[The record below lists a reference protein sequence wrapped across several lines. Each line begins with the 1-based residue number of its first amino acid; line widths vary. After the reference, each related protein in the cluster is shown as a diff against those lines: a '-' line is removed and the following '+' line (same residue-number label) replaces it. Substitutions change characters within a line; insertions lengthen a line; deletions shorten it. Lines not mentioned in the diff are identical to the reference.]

1 MKILTFLC
9 ALWYIESKIKIIFNG
24 FRREIYMTFGSILES
39 GCSCGKEHRCALEEL
54 IVGAGVIS
62 RTAEVL
68 KEHGIKRPFLLADIN
83 TYKAAGEKVADVL
96 DSANMPYSKYVFNET
111 SLEPDERAV
120 GAAIMHFD
128 TRCDAIVAVG
138 SGVIGDIAKIV
149 ANTAKLPY
157 IIVATA
163 PSMDGYASAS
173 SSMAMDGVKVSLN
186 SKCAEVIIG
195 DTDVLKAA
203 PEEMLISGLGDMLA
217 KYVSICEWR
226 LSNLING
233 EYYCEE
239 VAEFTRQSLRNC
251 VNGAKGLLEHR
262 EDSMKMLFEGLIN
275 CGKAMDYAGCSRP
288 GGGVEHYF
296 SHIWDMRGL
305 DFGTPTSSHGMQ
317 VALGTL
323 NTIKCYQEL
332 KNITPNREKALAYA
346 KNFDFADWSEQLRSF
361 VGKGAEAMIE
371 LEAKEKKYDLDKH
384 AARLEVILEKWDD
397 ILRII
402 DEELPTVEEFEAIL
416 DSIEAPKT
424 LEAIGLDSSTLGM
437 TCKCTKDIRDKYVL
451 PRLLWDIGELDDV
464 CEKVFG

>member
-1 MKILTFLC
+1 MSFNFDPAKVC
-9 ALWYIESKIKIIFNG
+9 A
-24 FRREIYMTFGSILES
+24 
-39 GCSCGKEHRCALEEL
+39 CGKTHTTAVEHVTIEE
-54 IVGAGVIS
+54 GAINAIPGYAKAYGAKKAFII
-62 RTAEVL
+62 
-68 KEHGIKRPFLLADIN
+68 GDIN
-83 TYKAAGEKVADVL
+83 TYPLAGDKITAMLEA
-96 DSANMPYSKYVFNET
+96 EGICCT
-111 SLEPDERAV
+111 SYIFKERRLEPDEKAV
-120 GAAIMHFD
+120 GSLVLHY
-128 TRCDAIVAVG
+128 DAKSDIIISIG
-138 SGVIGDIAKIV
+138 SGVINDISKILAYQTNTPYVIV
-149 ANTAKLPY
+149 ASA
-157 IIVATA
+157 AF
-163 PSMDGYASAS
+163 MDGYAAGS
-173 SSMAMDGVKVSLN
+173 SSMAIDGVKVTVPAKSPD
-186 SKCAEVIIG
+186 VIIG
-195 DTDVLKAA
+195 DINILNGAPIHMAKA
-203 PEEMLISGLGDMLA
+203 GLGDMLA

-239 VAEFTRQSLRNC
+239 VAEFTRQSLRAC
-251 VNGAKGLLEHR
+251 VNGAKGLLDRNSE
-262 EDSMKMLFEGLIN
+262 SMKMLFEGLIN

-346 KNFDFADWSEQLRSF
+346 KNFDFADWSEQLRTF
-361 VGKGAEAMIE
+361 VGKGAEAMIA

-402 DEELPTVEEFEAIL
+402 DEELPSVEEFEAIL

-424 LEAIGLDSSTLGM
+424 LEAIGLDSSTLAM
-437 TCKCTKDIRDKYVL
+437 TLKSTKDIRDKYVL
-451 PRLLWDIGELDDV
+451 PRLLWDIGELDEV

>member
-1 MKILTFLC
+1 M
-9 ALWYIESKIKIIFNG
+9 A
-24 FRREIYMTFGSILES
+24 
-39 GCSCGKEHRCALEEL
+39 
-54 IVGAGVIS
+54 
-62 RTAEVL
+62 
-68 KEHGIKRPFLLADIN
+68 
-83 TYKAAGEKVADVL
+83 KA
-96 DSANMPYSKYVFNET
+96 
-111 SLEPDERAV
+111 
-120 GAAIMHFD
+120 
-128 TRCDAIVAVG
+128 
-138 SGVIGDIAKIV
+138 
-149 ANTAKLPY
+149 
-157 IIVATA
+157 
-163 PSMDGYASAS
+163 
-173 SSMAMDGVKVSLN
+173 
-186 SKCAEVIIG
+186 
-195 DTDVLKAA
+195 
-203 PEEMLISGLGDMLA
+203 GLGDMLA

-239 VAEFTRQSLRNC
+239 VAEFTRQSLRAC
-251 VNGAKGLLEHR
+251 VNGAKGLLDRDPE
-262 EDSMKMLFEGLIN
+262 SMKMLFEGLIN

-332 KNITPNREKALAYA
+332 KNIIPNREKALAYA
-346 KNFDFADWSEQLRSF
+346 KSFDFADWSEQLRTF
-361 VGKGAEAMIE
+361 VGKGAEAMIA

-402 DEELPTVEEFEAIL
+402 DEELPSVEEFEAIL

-424 LEAIGLDSSTLGM
+424 LEEIGLDSATLAM
-437 TCKCTKDIRDKYVL
+437 TCKSTKDIRDKYVL
-451 PRLLWDIGELDDV
+451 PRLLWDIGELDSL

>member
-1 MKILTFLC
+1 MSFNFDPAKVC
-9 ALWYIESKIKIIFNG
+9 A
-24 FRREIYMTFGSILES
+24 
-39 GCSCGKEHRCALEEL
+39 CGKTHTTAVEHVTIEE
-54 IVGAGVIS
+54 GAINAIPGYAKAYGAKKAFII
-62 RTAEVL
+62 
-68 KEHGIKRPFLLADIN
+68 GDIN
-83 TYKAAGEKVADVL
+83 TYPLAGDKITAMLEAEGICCT
-96 DSANMPYSKYVFNET
+96 SYVFKERR
-111 SLEPDERAV
+111 LEPDEKAV
-120 GAAIMHFD
+120 GSLVLHY
-128 TRCDAIVAVG
+128 DAKSDIIISIG
-138 SGVIGDIAKIV
+138 SGVINDISKIIAYQTNTPYVIV
-149 ANTAKLPY
+149 ASA
-157 IIVATA
+157 AF
-163 PSMDGYASAS
+163 MDGYAAGS
-173 SSMAMDGVKVSLN
+173 SSMAIDGVKVTVPAKSPD
-186 SKCAEVIIG
+186 VIIG
-195 DTDVLKAA
+195 DINILNGAPIHMAKA
-203 PEEMLISGLGDMLA
+203 GLGDMLA

-239 VAEFTRQSLRNC
+239 VAEFTRQSLRAC
-251 VNGAKGLLEHR
+251 VNGAKGLLDRNSE
-262 EDSMKMLFEGLIN
+262 SMKMLFEGLIN

-346 KNFDFADWSEQLRSF
+346 KNFDFADWSEQLRTF
-361 VGKGAEAMIE
+361 VGKGAEAMIA

-402 DEELPTVEEFEAIL
+402 DEELPSVEEFEAIL

-424 LEAIGLDSSTLGM
+424 LEAIGLDSSTLAM
-437 TCKCTKDIRDKYVL
+437 TLKSTKAIRDKYVL
-451 PRLLWDIGELDDV
+451 PRLLWDIGELDEV

>member
-1 MKILTFLC
+1 MSFNFDPAKVC
-9 ALWYIESKIKIIFNG
+9 A
-24 FRREIYMTFGSILES
+24 
-39 GCSCGKEHRCALEEL
+39 CGKTHTTAVEHVTIEE
-54 IVGAGVIS
+54 GAINAIPGYAKAYGAKKAFII
-62 RTAEVL
+62 
-68 KEHGIKRPFLLADIN
+68 GDIN
-83 TYKAAGEKVADVL
+83 TYPLAGDKITAMLEA
-96 DSANMPYSKYVFNET
+96 EGICCT
-111 SLEPDERAV
+111 SYIFKERRLEPDEKAV
-120 GAAIMHFD
+120 GSLVLHY
-128 TRCDAIVAVG
+128 DAKSDIIISIG
-138 SGVIGDIAKIV
+138 SGVINDISKIIAYQTNTPYVIV
-149 ANTAKLPY
+149 ASA
-157 IIVATA
+157 AF
-163 PSMDGYASAS
+163 MDGYAAGS
-173 SSMAMDGVKVSLN
+173 SSMAIDGVKVTVPAKSPD
-186 SKCAEVIIG
+186 VIIG
-195 DTDVLKAA
+195 DINILNGAPIHMAKA
-203 PEEMLISGLGDMLA
+203 GLGDMLA

-239 VAEFTRQSLRNC
+239 VAEFTRQSLRAC
-251 VNGAKGLLEHR
+251 VNGAKGLLDRNSE
-262 EDSMKMLFEGLIN
+262 SMKMLFEGLIN

-332 KNITPNREKALAYA
+332 KNIIPNREKALAYA
-346 KNFDFADWSEQLRSF
+346 KNFDFADWSEQLRTF
-361 VGKGAEAMIE
+361 VGKGAEAMIA

-402 DEELPTVEEFEAIL
+402 DEELPSVEEFEAIL

-424 LEAIGLDSSTLGM
+424 LEAIGLDSSTLAM
-437 TCKCTKDIRDKYVL
+437 TLKSTKDIRDKYVL
-451 PRLLWDIGELDDV
+451 PRLLWDIGELDEV

>member
-1 MKILTFLC
+1 MSFNFDPAKVC
-9 ALWYIESKIKIIFNG
+9 A
-24 FRREIYMTFGSILES
+24 
-39 GCSCGKEHRCALEEL
+39 CGKTHTTAVEHVTIEE
-54 IVGAGVIS
+54 GAINAIPGYAKAYGAKKAFII
-62 RTAEVL
+62 
-68 KEHGIKRPFLLADIN
+68 GDIN
-83 TYKAAGEKVADVL
+83 TYPLAGDKITAMLEA
-96 DSANMPYSKYVFNET
+96 EGICCT
-111 SLEPDERAV
+111 SYIFKERRLEPDEKAV
-120 GAAIMHFD
+120 GSLVLHY
-128 TRCDAIVAVG
+128 DAKSDIIISIG
-138 SGVIGDIAKIV
+138 SGVINDISKIIAYQTNTPYVIV
-149 ANTAKLPY
+149 ASA
-157 IIVATA
+157 AF
-163 PSMDGYASAS
+163 MDGYAAGS
-173 SSMAMDGVKVSLN
+173 SSMAIDGVKVTVPAKSPD
-186 SKCAEVIIG
+186 VIIG
-195 DTDVLKAA
+195 DINILNGAPIHMAKA
-203 PEEMLISGLGDMLA
+203 GLGDMLA

-239 VAEFTRQSLRNC
+239 VAEFTRQSLRAC
-251 VNGAKGLLEHR
+251 VNGAKGLLDRNSE
-262 EDSMKMLFEGLIN
+262 SMKMLFEGLIN

-346 KNFDFADWSEQLRSF
+346 KNFDFADWSEQLRTF
-361 VGKGAEAMIE
+361 VGKGAEAMIA

-402 DEELPTVEEFEAIL
+402 DEELPSVEEFEAIL

-424 LEAIGLDSSTLGM
+424 LEAIGLDSSTLAM
-437 TCKCTKDIRDKYVL
+437 TLKSTKDIRDKYVL
-451 PRLLWDIGELDDV
+451 PRLLWDIGELDEV

>member
-1 MKILTFLC
+1 MSFNFDPAKVC
-9 ALWYIESKIKIIFNG
+9 A
-24 FRREIYMTFGSILES
+24 
-39 GCSCGKEHRCALEEL
+39 CGKTHTTAVEHVTIEE
-54 IVGAGVIS
+54 GAINAIPGYAKAYGAKKAFII
-62 RTAEVL
+62 
-68 KEHGIKRPFLLADIN
+68 GDIN
-83 TYKAAGEKVADVL
+83 TYPLAGDKITAMLEAEGICCT
-96 DSANMPYSKYVFNET
+96 SYVFKERR
-111 SLEPDERAV
+111 LEPDEKAV
-120 GAAIMHFD
+120 GSLVLHY
-128 TRCDAIVAVG
+128 DAKSDIIISIG
-138 SGVIGDIAKIV
+138 SGVINDISKIIAYQTNTPYVIV
-149 ANTAKLPY
+149 ASA
-157 IIVATA
+157 AF
-163 PSMDGYASAS
+163 MDGYAAGS
-173 SSMAMDGVKVSLN
+173 SSMAIDGVKVTVPAKSPD
-186 SKCAEVIIG
+186 VIIG
-195 DTDVLKAA
+195 DINILNGAPIHMAKA
-203 PEEMLISGLGDMLA
+203 GLGDMLA

-239 VAEFTRQSLRNC
+239 VAEFTRQSLRAC
-251 VNGAKGLLEHR
+251 VNGAKGLLDRNSE
-262 EDSMKMLFEGLIN
+262 SMKMLFEGLIN

-346 KNFDFADWSEQLRSF
+346 KNFDFADWSEQLRTF
-361 VGKGAEAMIE
+361 VGKGAEAMIA

-402 DEELPTVEEFEAIL
+402 DEELPSVEEFEAIL

-424 LEAIGLDSSTLGM
+424 LEAIGLDSSTLAM
-437 TCKCTKDIRDKYVL
+437 TLKSTKDIRDKYVL
-451 PRLLWDIGELDDV
+451 PRLLWDIGELDEV
-464 CEKVFG
+464 CNKVFG

>member
-1 MKILTFLC
+1 MSFNFDPAKAC
-9 ALWYIESKIKIIFNG
+9 A
-24 FRREIYMTFGSILES
+24 
-39 GCSCGKEHRCALEEL
+39 CGKIHTTAVEHVTIE
-54 IVGAGVIS
+54 VGAINAIPAYAKSYGAKKAFII
-62 RTAEVL
+62 
-68 KEHGIKRPFLLADIN
+68 GDIN
-83 TYKAAGEKVADVL
+83 TYPLAGDKITAMLEAEGI
-96 DSANMPYSKYVFNET
+96 SCT
-111 SLEPDERAV
+111 SYIFKERRLEPDEKAV
-120 GAAIMHFD
+120 GSLVLHY
-128 TRCDAIVAVG
+128 DAKSDIIISIG
-138 SGVIGDIAKIV
+138 SGVINDISKILAYQTNTPYVIV
-149 ANTAKLPY
+149 ASA
-157 IIVATA
+157 AF
-163 PSMDGYASAS
+163 MDGYAAGS
-173 SSMAMDGVKVSLN
+173 SSMAIDGVKVTVPAKSPD
-186 SKCAEVIIG
+186 VIIG
-195 DTDVLKAA
+195 DINILNGAPIHMAKA
-203 PEEMLISGLGDMLA
+203 GLGDMLA

-239 VAEFTRQSLRNC
+239 VAEFTRQSLRAC
-251 VNGAKGLLEHR
+251 VNGAKGLLDRDPE
-262 EDSMKMLFEGLIN
+262 SMKMLFEGLIN

-332 KNITPNREKALAYA
+332 KNIIPNREKALAYA
-346 KNFDFADWSEQLRSF
+346 KSFDFADWSEQLRTF
-361 VGKGAEAMIE
+361 VGKGAEAMIA

-402 DEELPTVEEFEAIL
+402 DEELPSVEEFEAIL

-424 LEAIGLDSSTLGM
+424 LEEIGLDSATLAM
-437 TCKCTKDIRDKYVL
+437 TCKSTKDIRDKYVL
-451 PRLLWDIGELDDV
+451 PRLLWDIGELDSL

>member
-1 MKILTFLC
+1 MSFNFDPAKVC
-9 ALWYIESKIKIIFNG
+9 A
-24 FRREIYMTFGSILES
+24 
-39 GCSCGKEHRCALEEL
+39 CGKTHTTAVEHVTIEE
-54 IVGAGVIS
+54 GAINSIPGYAKAYGAKKAFII
-62 RTAEVL
+62 
-68 KEHGIKRPFLLADIN
+68 GDIN
-83 TYKAAGEKVADVL
+83 TYPLAGDKITAMLEAEGICCT
-96 DSANMPYSKYVFNET
+96 SYVFKERR
-111 SLEPDERAV
+111 LEPDEKAV
-120 GAAIMHFD
+120 GSLVLHY
-128 TRCDAIVAVG
+128 DAKSDIIISIG
-138 SGVIGDIAKIV
+138 SGVINDISKIIAYQTNTPYVIV
-149 ANTAKLPY
+149 ASA
-157 IIVATA
+157 AF
-163 PSMDGYASAS
+163 MDGYAAGS
-173 SSMAMDGVKVSLN
+173 SSMAIDGVKVTVPAKSPD
-186 SKCAEVIIG
+186 VIIG
-195 DTDVLKAA
+195 DINILNGAPIHMAKA
-203 PEEMLISGLGDMLA
+203 GLGDMLA

-239 VAEFTRQSLRNC
+239 VAEFTRQSLRAC
-251 VNGAKGLLEHR
+251 VNGAKGLLDCNSE
-262 EDSMKMLFEGLIN
+262 SMKMLFEGLIN

-346 KNFDFADWSEQLRSF
+346 KNFDFADWSEQLRTF
-361 VGKGAEAMIE
+361 VGKGAEAMIA

-402 DEELPTVEEFEAIL
+402 DEELPSVEEFEAIL

-424 LEAIGLDSSTLGM
+424 LEAIGLDSSTLAM
-437 TCKCTKDIRDKYVL
+437 TLKSTKDIRDKYVL
-451 PRLLWDIGELDDV
+451 PRLLWDIGELDEV

>member
-1 MKILTFLC
+1 MSFNFDPAKVC
-9 ALWYIESKIKIIFNG
+9 A
-24 FRREIYMTFGSILES
+24 
-39 GCSCGKEHRCALEEL
+39 CGKTHTTAVEHVTIEE
-54 IVGAGVIS
+54 GAINAIPGYAKAYGAKKAFII
-62 RTAEVL
+62 
-68 KEHGIKRPFLLADIN
+68 GDIN
-83 TYKAAGEKVADVL
+83 TYPLAGDKITAMLEA
-96 DSANMPYSKYVFNET
+96 EGICCT
-111 SLEPDERAV
+111 SYIFKERRLEPDEKAV
-120 GAAIMHFD
+120 GSLVLHY
-128 TRCDAIVAVG
+128 DAKSDIIISIG
-138 SGVIGDIAKIV
+138 SGVINDISKIIAYQTNTPYVIV
-149 ANTAKLPY
+149 ASA
-157 IIVATA
+157 AF
-163 PSMDGYASAS
+163 MDGYAAGS
-173 SSMAMDGVKVSLN
+173 SSMAIDGVKVTVPAKSPD
-186 SKCAEVIIG
+186 VIIG
-195 DTDVLKAA
+195 DINILNGAPIHMAKA
-203 PEEMLISGLGDMLA
+203 GLGDMLA

-239 VAEFTRQSLRNC
+239 VAEFTRQSLRAC
-251 VNGAKGLLEHR
+251 VNGAKGLLDRNGE
-262 EDSMKMLFEGLIN
+262 SMKMLFEGLIN

-346 KNFDFADWSEQLRSF
+346 KNFDFADWSEQLRTF
-361 VGKGAEAMIE
+361 VGKGAEAMIA

-402 DEELPTVEEFEAIL
+402 DEELPSVEEFEAIL

-424 LEAIGLDSSTLGM
+424 LEAIGLDSSTLAM
-437 TCKCTKDIRDKYVL
+437 TLKSTKDIRDKYVL
-451 PRLLWDIGELDDV
+451 PRLLWDIGELDEV

>member
-1 MKILTFLC
+1 MSFNFDPAKVC
-9 ALWYIESKIKIIFNG
+9 A
-24 FRREIYMTFGSILES
+24 
-39 GCSCGKEHRCALEEL
+39 CGKTHTTAVEHVTIEE
-54 IVGAGVIS
+54 GAINAIPGYAKAYGAKKAFII
-62 RTAEVL
+62 
-68 KEHGIKRPFLLADIN
+68 GDIN
-83 TYKAAGEKVADVL
+83 TYPLAGDKITAMLEAEGI
-96 DSANMPYSKYVFNET
+96 SCT
-111 SLEPDERAV
+111 SYIFKERRLEPDEKAV
-120 GAAIMHFD
+120 GSLVLHY
-128 TRCDAIVAVG
+128 DAKSDIIISIG
-138 SGVIGDIAKIV
+138 SGVINDISKIIAYQTNTPYVIV
-149 ANTAKLPY
+149 ASA
-157 IIVATA
+157 AF
-163 PSMDGYASAS
+163 MDGYAAGS
-173 SSMAMDGVKVSLN
+173 SSMAIDGVKVTVPAKSPD
-186 SKCAEVIIG
+186 VIIG
-195 DTDVLKAA
+195 DINILNGAPIHMAKA
-203 PEEMLISGLGDMLA
+203 GLGDMLA

-239 VAEFTRQSLRNC
+239 VAEFTRQSLRAC
-251 VNGAKGLLEHR
+251 VNGAKGLLDRNGE
-262 EDSMKMLFEGLIN
+262 SMKMLFEGLIN

-346 KNFDFADWSEQLRSF
+346 KNFDFADWSEQLRTF
-361 VGKGAEAMIE
+361 VGKGAEAMIA

-402 DEELPTVEEFEAIL
+402 DEELPSVEEFEAIL

-424 LEAIGLDSSTLGM
+424 LEAIGLDSSTLAM
-437 TCKCTKDIRDKYVL
+437 TLKSTKDIRDKYVL
-451 PRLLWDIGELDDV
+451 PRLLWDIGELDEV

>member
-1 MKILTFLC
+1 MSFNFDPAKVC
-9 ALWYIESKIKIIFNG
+9 A
-24 FRREIYMTFGSILES
+24 
-39 GCSCGKEHRCALEEL
+39 CGKTHTTAVEHVTIKE
-54 IVGAGVIS
+54 GAINAIPGYAKAYGAKKAFII
-62 RTAEVL
+62 
-68 KEHGIKRPFLLADIN
+68 GDIN
-83 TYKAAGEKVADVL
+83 TYPLAGDKITAMLEA
-96 DSANMPYSKYVFNET
+96 EGICCT
-111 SLEPDERAV
+111 SYIFKERRLEPDEKAV
-120 GAAIMHFD
+120 GSLVLHY
-128 TRCDAIVAVG
+128 DAKSDIIISIG
-138 SGVIGDIAKIV
+138 SGVINDISKIIAYQTNTPYVIV
-149 ANTAKLPY
+149 ASA
-157 IIVATA
+157 AF
-163 PSMDGYASAS
+163 MDGYAAGS
-173 SSMAMDGVKVSLN
+173 SSMAIDGVKVTVPAKSPD
-186 SKCAEVIIG
+186 VIIG
-195 DTDVLKAA
+195 DINILNGAPIHMAKA
-203 PEEMLISGLGDMLA
+203 GLGDMLA

-239 VAEFTRQSLRNC
+239 VAEFTRQSLRAC
-251 VNGAKGLLEHR
+251 VNGAKGLLDRNSE
-262 EDSMKMLFEGLIN
+262 SMKMLFEGLIN

-346 KNFDFADWSEQLRSF
+346 KNFDFADWSEQLRTF
-361 VGKGAEAMIE
+361 VGKGAEAMIA

-402 DEELPTVEEFEAIL
+402 DEELPSVEEFEAIL

-424 LEAIGLDSSTLGM
+424 LEAIGLDSSTLAM
-437 TCKCTKDIRDKYVL
+437 TLKSTKDIRDKYVL
-451 PRLLWDIGELDDV
+451 PRLLWDIGELDEV

>member
-1 MKILTFLC
+1 MSFNFDPAKVC
-9 ALWYIESKIKIIFNG
+9 A
-24 FRREIYMTFGSILES
+24 
-39 GCSCGKEHRCALEEL
+39 CGKTHTTAVEHVTIEE
-54 IVGAGVIS
+54 GAINAIPGYAKAYGAKKAFII
-62 RTAEVL
+62 
-68 KEHGIKRPFLLADIN
+68 GDIN
-83 TYKAAGEKVADVL
+83 TYPLAGDKITAMLEAEGIVC
-96 DSANMPYSKYVFNET
+96 T
-111 SLEPDERAV
+111 SYIFKERRLEPDEKAV
-120 GAAIMHFD
+120 GSLVLHY
-128 TRCDAIVAVG
+128 DAKSDIIISIG
-138 SGVIGDIAKIV
+138 SGVINDISKIIAYQTNTPYVIV
-149 ANTAKLPY
+149 ASA
-157 IIVATA
+157 AF
-163 PSMDGYASAS
+163 MDGYAAGS
-173 SSMAMDGVKVSLN
+173 SSMAIDGVKVTVPAKSPD
-186 SKCAEVIIG
+186 VIIG
-195 DTDVLKAA
+195 DINILNGAPIHMAKA
-203 PEEMLISGLGDMLA
+203 GLGDMLA

-239 VAEFTRQSLRNC
+239 VAEFTRQSLRAC
-251 VNGAKGLLEHR
+251 VNGAKGLLDRNSE
-262 EDSMKMLFEGLIN
+262 SMKMLFEGLIN

-346 KNFDFADWSEQLRSF
+346 KNFDFADWSEQLRTF
-361 VGKGAEAMIE
+361 VGKGAEAMIA

-402 DEELPTVEEFEAIL
+402 DEELPSVEEFEAIL

-424 LEAIGLDSSTLGM
+424 LEAIGLDSSTLAM
-437 TCKCTKDIRDKYVL
+437 TLKSTKDIRDKYVL
-451 PRLLWDIGELDDV
+451 PRLLWDIGELDEV